1 MSEQL
6 TPSSQICV
14 NTSKKVT
21 LLGLLPLVA
30 SMLSACLEPEG
41 RAVALELVPTLAGQP
56 LQCERPLEL
65 ESGRTW
71 RMSTLL
77 FFAHNLR
84 LVDAQGHEQTLR
96 LEPDGRWQQENLALL
111 DFENAQESCE
121 NGSTLL
127 NTSLRG
133 YVRPGRYEQLR
144 ATVGVP
150 FELNHA
156 DPMQAQAPLTET
168 SMHWG
173 WQGGY
178 KFFRLDGRLD
188 THPVVIHV
196 GSTGCRGKIGD
207 IEGCDRPNRP
217 ELHFGA
223 FVLDVPAA
231 PGDMPIQV
239 KVPWALDGLLAS
251 LESAA
256 GEHGKWG
263 CMGTVEEPG
272 CLSVYQFFGL
282 DLKLGT
288 PLARTETVE
297 EGRP

>member
-1 MSEQL
+1 MSER
-6 TPSSQICV
+6 TTSSLRTYL
-14 NTSKKVT
+14 NASKRLVFI
-21 LLGLLPLVA
+21 GLLPLVA
-30 SMLSACLEPEG
+30 SVITACLEPEG
-41 RAVALELVPTLAGQP
+41 RAVELVMVPTLAGHP
-56 LQCERPLEL
+56 LQCERPLQL

-84 LVDAQGHEQTLR
+84 LVDAQGQEQPLR
-96 LEPDGRWQQENLALL
+96 LEPDERWQQENLALL

-133 YVRPGRYEQLR
+133 HVIPGRYEQLR
-144 ATVGVP
+144 ATLGVP
-150 FELNHA
+150 FELNHS

-168 SMHWG
+168 TMHWG

-188 THPVVIHV
+188 AHPVVIHL
-196 GSTGCRGKIGD
+196 GSTGCRGKIGN

-217 ELHFGA
+217 ELHFGP

-231 PGDMPIQV
+231 PADMPVQV

-251 LESAA
+251 LEAA
-256 GEHGKWG
+256 SGEHGKWG

-272 CLSVYQFFGL
+272 CLSVYRFFQL
-282 DLKLGT
+282 DLQHGT
-288 PLARTETVE
+288 PLTRTKSVE